1 MSGSCCA
8 GKDRQKPPPDERREG
23 ALSVLGGGETVTT
36 NYITDDDLGV
46 VYRLLMPQNR
56 LICMLAERTGLRIS
70 DVLDLKTADL
80 KERMTVKERKTGK
93 SRRISIAPDL
103 LEAIRAQAGPVWA
116 FPGAPGSKTGHKTRQ
131 AVWKDIQR
139 ARAALRLRETVA
151 PHSIRKIYAV
161 EKMRRSGDLRT
172 VQRLLLHSDP
182 AITVIYA
189 MADSLTQARA
199 QQRKAAARKKRKQKR

>member
-1 MSGSCCA
+1 M
-8 GKDRQKPPPDERREG
+8 EHVF
-23 ALSVLGGGETVTT
+23 AL
-36 NYITDDDLGV
+36 
-46 VYRLLMPQNR
+46 LLPQNR
-56 LICMLAERTGLRIS
+56 LICRVALQTGLRIS
-70 DVLDLKTADL
+70 DVLQLRTAAL
-80 KERMTVKERKTGK
+80 GQRITVRESKTGK
-93 SRRISIAPDL
+93 ARRLYLPTDL
-103 LEAIRAQAGPVWA
+103 LQQIKAQAGPVWA
-116 FPGAPGSKTGHKTRQ
+116 FPGAAGSKTGHKTRQ